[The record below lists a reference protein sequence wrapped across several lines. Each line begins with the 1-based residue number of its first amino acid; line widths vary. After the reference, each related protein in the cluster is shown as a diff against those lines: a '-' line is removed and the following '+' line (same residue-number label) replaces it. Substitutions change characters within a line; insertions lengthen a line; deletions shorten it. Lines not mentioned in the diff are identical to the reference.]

1 MPILSTHGVDLYYE
15 FSGPETAPVVV
26 FSNSLGT
33 NLEMWDLQVAHF
45 SKTYRCLRYDTRGHG
60 RSQVVEK
67 AATIYD
73 LADDLA
79 GLLDALNI
87 ARVHLVGLSLGGM
100 TAQAFA
106 ILHPA
111 RLMSITLMATAAY
124 MPANW
129 DERAVLVRTKGMD
142 SLTNA
147 IMERWF
153 APAFRASQ
161 PAQIAAIAASF
172 NKLSPEGYA
181 ASCFAVRDMDL
192 RDDIAAIKI
201 PTLIIAGADDT
212 ATPPEKMLEIQRH
225 IEGSELI
232 VLPKAA
238 HLLNIEQPEKVNF
251 HLENFLAQH
260 ALAAA
265 ADVRLVRGL
274 TNRKAV
280 LGDAHVA
287 NSLANANWFDM
298 PWQEF
303 ITRTAWGD
311 VWGDNT
317 LPLKIRSML
326 TLAMMVCLGHEE
338 EFKLH
343 LRPALKNG
351 VTLRELQALLTQTA
365 IYAGVPAANGAF
377 RMAKMTLA
385 SEIGFQVQ
393 QIYDVK

>member
-1 MPILSTHGVDLYYE
+1 MPVVSAHGVDLYYE

-45 SKTYRCLRYDTRGHG
+45 SKSYRCLRYDTRGHG
-60 RSQVVEK
+60 RSQVIEK

-79 GLLDALNI
+79 ALLDALNI
-87 ARVHLVGLSLGGM
+87 ARVQLVGLSLGGM

-106 ILHPA
+106 ISHPA
-111 RLMSITLMATAAY
+111 RLISMTLMATAAY
-124 MPANW
+124 MPSNW
-129 DERAVLVRTKGMD
+129 DERAVIVRSKGMD

-147 IMERWF
+147 IMDRWF
-153 APAFRASQ
+153 TPAFRAAQ
-161 PAQIAAIAASF
+161 PAQVSSVAASF
-172 NKLSPEGYA
+172 SKLSPEGYA
-181 ASCFAVRDMDL
+181 ATCFVVRDMDL
-192 RDDIAAIKI
+192 RGDIAAIKV
-201 PTLIIAGADDT
+201 PTLILAGADDP
-212 ATPPEKMLEIQRH
+212 ATPPEKMLEIQKH
-225 IEGSELI
+225 IEGCELI

-238 HLLNIEQPEKVNF
+238 HLVNIEQPEKVNF

-260 ALAAA
+260 AVVAAS
-265 ADVRLVRGL
+265 DVRFVRGL
-274 TNRKAV
+274 ANRKAV
-280 LGDAHVA
+280 LGDTHVA
-287 NSLANANWFDM
+287 NSLSKATWFDM

-311 VWGDNT
+311 VWGDQT
-317 LPLKIRSML
+317 LPRKTRSML

-343 LRPALKNG
+343 LGPALKNG
-351 VTLRELQALLTQTA
+351 VTLHELQALLMHTA

-377 RMAKMTLA
+377 RMAKAVLA
-385 SEIGFQVQ
+385 AEIEAQV
-393 QIYDVK
+393 